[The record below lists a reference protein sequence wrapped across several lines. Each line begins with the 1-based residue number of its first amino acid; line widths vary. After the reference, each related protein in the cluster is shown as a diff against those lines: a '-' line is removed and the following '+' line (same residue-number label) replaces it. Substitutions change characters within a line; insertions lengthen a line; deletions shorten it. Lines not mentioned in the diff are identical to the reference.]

1 MRLGLVRHGQTAW
14 NLQQLAQG
22 HTDTP
27 LDETGLAQARAIASA
42 VRTAWHDGPSPNFIS
57 SDLQRAAVTAKIM
70 ASFWPEATLSITPEL
85 RERCF
90 IPFEGRPWREMR
102 DWIYAESERTGVP
115 VEDIRSEGGESI
127 RDVFGRVSRVADELA
142 DHSGPVI
149 VVSHGVALSLFL
161 TRCLR
166 APVEVHRSF
175 RFGNATLTELVRES
189 TGLMLMTRW
198 NEAAERVAGKGQP

>member
-27 LDETGLAQARAIASA
+27 LDETGIAQARAIAAA
-42 VRTAWHDGPSPNFIS
+42 VRSAWAEGPSPTFFS
-57 SDLQRAAVTAKIM
+57 SDLQRAATTAQIM
-70 ASFWPEATLSITPEL
+70 ADAWPQARLELTPDL

-90 IPFEGRPWREMR
+90 VPFEGQPWREMR

-115 VEDIRSEGGESI
+115 VEDVRSEGGESI
-127 RDVFGRVSRVADELA
+127 RDVFFRVSRVADSLA
-142 DHSGPVI
+142 EHAGPVV

-161 TRCLR
+161 ARCLR

-175 RFGNATLTELVRES
+175 RFGNGTLTELVRES

-198 NEAAERVAGKGQP
+198 NEAAARVAGSLSP

>member
-14 NLQQLAQG
+14 NVQQLAQG

-27 LDETGLAQARAIASA
+27 LDETGLAQAREIANA
-42 VRTAWHDGPSPNFIS
+42 VRTAWSDGPAPLFLT
-57 SDLQRAAVTAKIM
+57 SDLQRAATTAEIM
-70 ASFWPEATLSITPEL
+70 AAAWPEANLHSTPDL

-90 IPFEGRPWREMR
+90 TPYEGRPWREMR
-102 DWIYAESERTGVP
+102 DWIYAESERTGIP
-115 VEDIRSEGGESI
+115 LEDVRSEGGESI
-127 RDVFGRVSRVADELA
+127 RDVFHRVSRVADGLT

-161 TRCLR
+161 ARCLR

-175 RFGNATLTELVRES
+175 RFGNGTLTELVRET

-198 NEAAERVAGKGQP
+198 NESAESVAGRAHA